1 MILTNREQQII
12 KLLLTQPE
20 GVSRDELT
28 KQLNV
33 SRRTIYRELSQLEND
48 IQTLGLQLTKSPHG
62 AYQIL
67 GDDAALDTLRTN
79 LTPDAPDVA
88 FDPSQRQNALL
99 IRLLNSRVP
108 VTMSDLAEELAVS
121 LTTIKQDLDLITP
134 ALTTSHL
141 VLNRRKATGIWVS
154 GNEADIRRVLV
165 GIFASAL
172 NPYLFFQALKGAA
185 ATTAFDPVTSYFYQQ
200 LSQNELQAAN
210 AVFTKS
216 NSLTTFSDNQRKMLL
231 LTVTVHAMRVLA
243 GYHVPSIR
251 NFNQER
257 LFQDQQLA
265 LQFFAEMNTAVR
277 QQVRVGDYQFLAI
290 QLNVIRGGLVGERV
304 DQFDLT
310 VNLQVQALIRAV
322 EAQVDYPFSTDH
334 KLYAALLAH
343 VQRSTAGT
351 LAPVLA
357 NPVLDHLAM
366 DYPKLYQAVKNAA
379 DQVFGI
385 NAFVGNELAYL
396 VLYFAS
402 KVNGGDV
409 QLAAKVLL
417 VTSDGPGTG
426 GLITTRLKAA
436 VPMIQSVDSVRIS
449 DLTNV
454 DFSQYALILSTEQL
468 PGFDHQYLVIS
479 PLLQDTELAE
489 VRRHLKQ
496 AHQSVANGEVKHSL
510 DKSVTLFETLKQ
522 TVDAA
527 AALLDGFETYDVTTP
542 ATDIGQALG
551 ELLMMIPKVVTNV
564 ETVLSALLKRL
575 DLAPVGIPQTH
586 MALIHTAN
594 TGISKPFIGIFDL
607 NTPVA
612 LAAMDMKTIK
622 LRRVVLLLTPANTP
636 ESTMQLLS
644 AVSGM
649 MVQDDMLLRN
659 FETGNYSQIYQLI
672 TEAFLT
678 EIQKI
683 DRR

>member
-33 SRRTIYRELSQLEND
+33 SRRTIYRELAQLEED
-48 IQTLGLQLTKSPHG
+48 IQTLGLRLDKGHHG

-88 FDPSQRQNALL
+88 FDPTQRQNALL

-134 ALTTSHL
+134 ALTMSHL

-154 GNEADIRRVLV
+154 GREADIRRVLV

-172 NPYLFFQALKGAA
+172 NPYLFFQALKGTV
-185 ATTAFDPVTSYFYQQ
+185 TTTFDPVTTYFFQQ

-210 AVFTKS
+210 AVFTRS
-216 NSLTTFSDNQRKMLL
+216 TILTTFSDNQRKMLL

-251 NFNQER
+251 KFNQER

-304 DQFDLT
+304 DPFDLT
-310 VNLQVQALIRAV
+310 VNLQVQSLIRAV

-334 KLYAALLAH
+334 KLYASLLAH
-343 VQRSTAGT
+343 VQRSAAGT

-357 NPVLDHLAM
+357 NPVLDHLAL

-379 DQVFGI
+379 DQVFGT

-426 GLITTRLKAA
+426 GLVTTRLKAA

-449 DLTNV
+449 DLTTV
-454 DFSQYALILSTEQL
+454 DFSKYALILSTEQL

-479 PLLQDTELAE
+479 PLLQDAELAE

-496 AHQSVANGEVKHSL
+496 SHRPSAGSESKRSL

-527 AALLDGFETYDVTTP
+527 SALLDDFETYDVATAT
-542 ATDIGQALG
+542 TDIGQALG
-551 ELLMMIPKVVTNV
+551 EILMMIPKVVTNV
-564 ETVLSALLKRL
+564 ENVLSALLKRL

-594 TGISKPFIGIFDL
+594 AGISRPFIGIFDL
-607 NTPVA
+607 NTAVD
-612 LAAMDMKTIK
+612 LAAMDMKTIT
-622 LRRVVLLLTPANTP
+622 LRRVVLLLTPADTP

-649 MVQDDMLLRN
+649 MVQDDTLLRS